1 MKKILVTGGAGFIGS
16 HLVDRLIKSGYK
28 TIVADNLSRGKLEN
42 VNAKADFEKTDI
54 TSKKFTDLI
63 KKIKPDVIY
72 HFAAQ
77 SNIGQSLKDPQKD
90 ISINF
95 LATQTLLDQAKVLKV
110 KKIIFASSAAVY
122 AESKNLPIAEEDSK
136 EPISLYGVSK
146 LCSECL
152 LRNYYLMYQL
162 PYVAL
167 RFANVYGERQSS
179 NSEGGVVAIL
189 IDKILKNDQVTIFG
203 DGTQTRDFI
212 YVSDVVDA
220 CLLSLKDN
228 VIGKFNI
235 GTANETSILSL
246 YERLIE
252 LSQTEDYRKF
262 EKRRFLEVGRSSLS
276 SKKFK
281 NACGWEP
288 RVNLK
293 DGLKL
298 TFDYFQKNQ

>member
-1 MKKILVTGGAGFIGS
+1 
-16 HLVDRLIKSGYK
+16 
-28 TIVADNLSRGKLEN
+28 
-42 VNAKADFEKTDI
+42 
-54 TSKKFTDLI
+54 
-63 KKIKPDVIY
+63 
-72 HFAAQ
+72 
-77 SNIGQSLKDPQKD
+77 
-90 ISINF
+90 
-95 LATQTLLDQAKVLKV
+95 
-110 KKIIFASSAAVY
+110 
-122 AESKNLPIAEEDSK
+122 
-136 EPISLYGVSK
+136 
-146 LCSECL
+146 
-152 LRNYYLMYQL
+152 
-162 PYVAL
+162 
-167 RFANVYGERQSS
+167 
-179 NSEGGVVAIL
+179 
-189 IDKILKNDQVTIFG
+189 IFG

-212 YVSDVVDA
+212 YVSDVVDT

-228 VIGKFNI
+228 VIGEFNI